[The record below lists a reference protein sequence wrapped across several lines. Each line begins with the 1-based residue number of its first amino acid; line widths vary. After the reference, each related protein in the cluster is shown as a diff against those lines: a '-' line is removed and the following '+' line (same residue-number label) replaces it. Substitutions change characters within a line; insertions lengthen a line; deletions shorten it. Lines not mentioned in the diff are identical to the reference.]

1 MGDKEKKKRS
11 EQKLVE
17 ASGAS
22 SKAPAKKKKEKKK
35 KKNES
40 PKKIMDNGNDTFDHA
55 GDPYSQRQKSKK
67 KKKTNRQTAL
77 PEPSKE
83 FDEDGDGEGKLM
95 RQEER
100 KRDKNKSRRSGARRS
115 EEYNNDDFGEYDHDD
130 DCMSDVGDVD
140 PVDGY
145 APEYAM
151 IEDDLNEEDEEE
163 PRFKYSTVDLAD
175 SGCRNSRCCLIVAG
189 FFFVL
194 VAIGVSILMNNL
206 INKNDQRL
214 LHSGKSREQLRG
226 TFRRKG
232 TT

>member
-11 EQKLVE
+11 EQKLVA

-40 PKKIMDNGNDTFDHA
+40 PKKIMDNGNDTF
-55 GDPYSQRQKSKK
+55 
-67 KKKTNRQTAL
+67 
-77 PEPSKE
+77 
-83 FDEDGDGEGKLM
+83 
-95 RQEER
+95 ER

-115 EEYNNDDFGEYDHDD
+115 EDYNNDDFGEYDHDD

-214 LHSGKSREQLRG
+214 LHSVKSREQLRG